1 MPPGCMS
8 PALAT
13 RLQTLSCKNAS
24 MLPVVSCACVINPV
38 CSIVRDKA
46 RRDGKNGGLQ
56 SDLAVMEWSAARLPP
71 PASLSIC
78 IYLPCNKHP
87 QGSC

>member
-13 RLQTLSCKNAS
+13 WLQTPTCKNVS
-24 MLPVVSCACVINPV
+24 MLPVVSCECVINPV

-46 RRDGKNGGLQ
+46 RRGGKNGLQ
-56 SDLAVMEWSAARLPP
+56 SDLAVMEWSAAWLPP